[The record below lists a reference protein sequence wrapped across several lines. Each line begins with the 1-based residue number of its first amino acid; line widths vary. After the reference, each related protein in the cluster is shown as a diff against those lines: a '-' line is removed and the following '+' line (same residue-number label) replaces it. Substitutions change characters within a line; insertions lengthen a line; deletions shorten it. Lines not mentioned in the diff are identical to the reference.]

1 MVDTAIELSKELR
14 DPKGPH
20 RVDLIIALTHCR
32 VPNDIELAN
41 QLGAVKG
48 RDVADEH
55 GVDLLIG
62 GHDHIGKGATS
73 WEGFAREDGGRGTEG
88 DQGVY
93 LIKSGTDFRDLS
105 EAMLELAEQPA
116 GSIRR
121 RVIKSLTGKHHE
133 ITPATPSSPDIE
145 KLVKSLLSTVTSTL
159 SNPVCFTFTPFDVR
173 SEKVRTQEM
182 AIGNWVADILLHAYA
197 EMLEET
203 SLKSRGKGEDTKD
216 VTGENA
222 KEDGK
227 GGDRGTNADG
237 RADAVIICGGTLRGD
252 SVYPPG
258 KITLGD
264 ILEIMPFDDP
274 VVCLEIDGK
283 GIHDVLESAL
293 SKWPAQEGRFPVIAG
308 LRVKWDHTKPPGQR
322 LISVHLVKSPAPN
335 GDDPEDEYENPE
347 DLVKFFEQ
355 EDGTRVEVRQRV
367 AVLGEEIK
375 RDDTG
380 RIYRVITRNYMAEGY
395 DGFEALKNRKFI
407 VDDDNGQIMS
417 SIVRSFLLGSA
428 YIFRHKQIR
437 HEHRKHLS
445 ARTDKVI
452 SRARRQW
459 SYDAAANHL
468 YDQAHGPGHAPN
480 GGLHSPTTSVSTLDD
495 SHMSSSPV
503 ASSLISPGG
512 TPRRHVVAHSNNDI
526 RDALHVARH
535 DHMSDA
541 DCFFSV
547 VDQDGASLRAGKFS
561 NGNSTATRSDSTNKS
576 DNVPKAAF
584 MVDDSNREEVR
595 ALDGELAIV
604 SPLVDGRL
612 MDVSADKP

>member
-1 MVDTAIELSKELR
+1 MVDTAIELSKQLR
-14 DPKGPH
+14 DPAGPH
-20 RVDLIIALTHCR
+20 KVDLIIALTHCR

-41 QLGAVKG
+41 QLGAVNG
-48 RDVADEH
+48 RDVANEH

-73 WEGFAREDGGRGTEG
+73 WEGFTREDNVRGAEA

-105 EAMLELAEQPA
+105 EAMLELKEQPA
-116 GSIRR
+116 GSVRR
-121 RVIKSLTGKHHE
+121 QVIKSLTEIDTKTGKHHE

-145 KLVKSLLSTVTSTL
+145 NLVKSLLSTVTSTL

-203 SLKSRGKGEDTKD
+203 ASKSRGNGEDKKDTTDEDVTKGGKGED
-216 VTGENA
+216 
-222 KEDGK
+222 K
-227 GGDRGTNADG
+227 GRDADG
-237 RADAVIICGGTLRGD
+237 RAHAVIIC
-252 SVYPPG
+252 G

-308 LRVKWDHTKPPGQR
+308 LRVKWDHTKSPGQR
-322 LISVHLVKSPAPN
+322 IASVHLVKSAAPN

-355 EDGTRVEVRQRV
+355 EDGTRVEVRQR
-367 AVLGEEIK
+367 AAALGEEIK
-375 RDDTG
+375 RDDTS
-380 RIYRVITRNYMAEGY
+380 RTYRVITRNYMAEGY

-417 SIVRSFLLGSA
+417 SIVRSFLLG
-428 YIFRHKQIR
+428 K
-437 HEHRKHLS
+437 
-445 ARTDKVI
+445 
-452 SRARRQW
+452 QW
-459 SYDAAANHL
+459 SYDAAADHL
-468 YDQAHGPGHAPN
+468 HDHYAHPGPN
-480 GGLHSPTTSVSTLDD
+480 GLHSPTTSVSTLDD

-503 ASSLISPGG
+503 ASSILSPGG

-541 DCFFSV
+541 DCFV
-547 VDQDGASLRAGKFS
+547 GAATRPKDGASLRAGKFPS
-561 NGNSTATRSDSTNKS
+561 DKPSARSVSTANSD
-576 DNVPKAAF
+576 DVPKAAF

-604 SPLVDGRL
+604 SPLIDGRL